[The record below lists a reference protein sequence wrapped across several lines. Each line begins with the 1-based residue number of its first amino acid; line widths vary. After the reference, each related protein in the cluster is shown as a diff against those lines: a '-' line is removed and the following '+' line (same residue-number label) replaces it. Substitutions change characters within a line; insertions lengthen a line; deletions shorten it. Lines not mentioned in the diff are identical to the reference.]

1 MYAIYGKIYHQYI
14 PNVSIYTIHES
25 YGLYIY
31 VYYICILVGGD
42 WNHGILNDC
51 PFSWEC
57 QHTPTD
63 ELQDFSEG

>member
-31 VYYICILVGGD
+31 MYIIYVYWLVVTGTME
-42 WNHGILNDC
+42 
-51 PFSWEC
+51 F
-57 QHTPTD
+57 
-63 ELQDFSEG
+63 